1 MRTLTQSHAGVNEC
15 ISDYLHQC
23 FMWLRK
29 CLCAGD
35 GLLNDQ
41 LTLWRFDVSRQKR
54 EWVFASVG
62 WSRLTTWCDAH
73 CVGRYCFMYR
83 GHFLLLGCAI
93 HSGHKASGA
102 VKPEESEKMCLWNHS
117 LFYLTLNWTG
127 LISCKTQD
135 RGDVSEVI
143 KYALEKCKNHPESFF
158 QIARWSACF
167 CSFLLYLHPAK
178 KLTKIVNLKLP
189 LRKRSF
195 SNCHIGRK
203 ESRKDN
209 GGGLISLFGLLVW
222 LFSHKAN

>member
-1 MRTLTQSHAGVNEC
+1 
-15 ISDYLHQC
+15 
-23 FMWLRK
+23 MWLCE

-54 EWVFASVG
+54 EWVWGSESVG
-62 WSRLTTWCDAH
+62 WSRLTTSFGAH
-73 CVGRYCFMYR
+73 WDTASCSVVIFYYWVVPYTVDIKLVEQLSLKKVRR
-83 GHFLLLGCAI
+83 CACEI
-93 HSGHKASGA
+93 TL
-102 VKPEESEKMCLWNHS
+102 CS
-117 LFYLTLNWTG
+117 LSLNWTS

-158 QIARWSACF
+158 QIGRWSACF

-178 KLTKIVNLKLP
+178 KLTKIVNLKMP
-189 LRKRSF
+189 LRKSSF

-209 GGGLISLFGLLVW
+209 GGSLISMFGLLVW